1 MANHANTL
9 NQEFGADA
17 TFIITEEI
25 NDIYND
31 GVLTQETITQVLRYN
46 NPDYQHLPDTS
57 QDAVSDLID
66 GFPGRITKTITP
78 PEGMIITR
86 DNEDTPLATE
96 YEEASVSAYQELLT
110 TTGVDEE
117 RVYIADGATCY
128 ITENGV
134 TYSIN

>member
-1 MANHANTL
+1 MTNHAHTL
-9 NQEFGADA
+9 NTEFGADA

-25 NDIYND
+25 NDIYDN

-46 NPDYQHLPDTS
+46 NPDYHHLPSTS

-66 GFPGRITKTITP
+66 GFPDKVTRTITP
-78 PEGMIITR
+78 PEGMMITR
-86 DNEDTPLATE
+86 DTEDTPLATE
-96 YEEASVSAYQELLT
+96 YEEASISAYQELLT
-110 TTGVDEE
+110 TTGLDEE
-117 RVYIADGATCY
+117 RVHFADGATCY